1 MSRYSGTKQRLSDS
15 RRFRERRDR
24 GAEAYQTQQDSNALQ
39 AAAIVGK
46 SLVKKREANVLESE
60 ALLGIQA
67 KNDVGNIKEGTNLYS
82 DTRSTGANTL
92 KEKFNQGVGNLY
104 KNVTGDYVE
113 QNPEVIKQ
121 VKGQATMD
129 LTQED
134 QMATLYGSTAAKE
147 YMDKFQGE
155 RSRISKIDQMPSIG
169 GSDPTMD
176 YSSLEGSG
184 LTPGM
189 YDDLVQHRQYGGVG
203 VKSNF
208 GQTAGNAFQTSTP
221 VRDPN
226 LATSGYQPS
235 YAMLNR
241 MRTDQ
246 EALLTS
252 KGLDPTNPLS
262 GEKYENIMYTE
273 SQGGVNT
280 FSPKTNLVDGAGDG
294 DIGVGANFGQGKNA
308 FETSAPVRKA
318 DLATSTYDPD
328 DEETI
333 NIQHEQKIQLADE
346 AYGGDR
352 AAASD
357 EVAASLKNFEFGDEE
372 VQSVDP
378 MNTSIDGSGDYPNY
392 SRNKALT
399 AKKKG
404 DEFYEKFGDD
414 VEFIPGRGP
423 VPKAP
428 IVPVESEDEFFDE
441 DISVGKDPKYN
452 LPGFQAKLQRLIPGG
467 KTGSSPIEALDESY
481 KLPHELTRESIA
493 AGEEVEALN
502 KTMEHDA
509 NMKSIIED
517 MEKGAETYRDNPAQ
531 QYRDRMEKIDRKE
544 GTGKY
549 SDPNVPVESDQFRG
563 NEIGAED
570 VESRDDLA
578 ELGVVPE
585 DATLKSTE
593 ESINEE
599 VGAIYNPEEKTNK
612 KSMKDITD
620 KITQN
625 TKASQ
630 IISGVKNS
638 KELISGVS
646 DVVNE
651 EKTKEEKIESSANIL
666 KDTGSKVA
674 TKRIEK
680 KATEKTGE
688 MIGDILAKKGADDIT
703 NVVAKQASK
712 QAAKEVAKAA
722 LSIPAS
728 VVTGGLDIASGGEE
742 AGAAGS
748 AGNEMGE
755 AFGKAKQVSGGVSI
769 VGGVVTAVG
778 LLANLVPGV
787 GQAASA
793 YITPIGLSMLKAG
806 SVGSIAS
813 AGGQVGSMIAEGK
826 RGSTIGRDYKKKF
839 KDVGDRYV

>member
-1 MSRYSGTKQRLSDS
+1 MSRYSGTQQRLSDS

-24 GAEAYQTQQDSNALQ
+24 GAEAHQTQQDSNALQ

-67 KNDVGNIKEGTNLYS
+67 KNDVGNIGEGTNLYS

-134 QMATLYGSTAAKE
+134 QMATLYGSTAAEE

-169 GSDPTMD
+169 GSDPT
-176 YSSLEGSG
+176 GA
-184 LTPGM
+184 
-189 YDDLVQHRQYGGVG
+189 G

-252 KGLDPTNPLS
+252 KGLDPTDPLS

-273 SQGGVNT
+273 SQGGVST

-346 AYGGDR
+346 AYGGDH
-352 AAASD
+352 
-357 EVAASLKNFEFGDEE
+357 AASLKNFEFGDEE

-509 NMKSIIED
+509 NMTSMIED

-549 SDPNVPVESDQFRG
+549 SDPNVPIESDQFRG

-620 KITQN
+620 QITQN

-630 IISGVKNS
+630 IISGAKNS

-651 EKTKEEKIESSANIL
+651 EKTKEEKIQSSANIL
-666 KDTGSKVA
+666 KGTGSKVS
-674 TKRIEK
+674 TKIIEK

-688 MIGDILAKKGADDIT
+688 MIGDILAKKGVENVT
-703 NVVAKQASK
+703 SVVAKQASK
-712 QAAKEVAKAA
+712 QAAKKVAKEA

-778 LLANLVPGV
+778 LLANLVPGI

-793 YITPIGLSMLKAG
+793 YITPIGLGMMKVG
-806 SVGSIAS
+806 SGLSIAS
-813 AGGQVGSMIAEGK
+813 SGGQVGSMYAEGKVYNK
-826 RGSTIGRDYKKKF
+826 RGSTIGGDYKKKF